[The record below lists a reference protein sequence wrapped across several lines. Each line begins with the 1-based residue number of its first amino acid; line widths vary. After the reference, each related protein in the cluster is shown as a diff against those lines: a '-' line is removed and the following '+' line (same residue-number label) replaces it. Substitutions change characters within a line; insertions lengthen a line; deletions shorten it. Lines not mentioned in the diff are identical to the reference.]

1 MSLSDNEQDEKQNFV
16 FKKFLTKK
24 LENLSFEHGLL
35 NMLIEKDKA
44 LEPLDFID
52 NLNEQIYLNT
62 YEIDSV
68 FNSSSSEYASS
79 SELQNYNYNIYK
91 NIYIKDN
98 YNFFENC

>member
-1 MSLSDNEQDEKQNFV
+1 MSLCDNEQDEKQNFV
-16 FKKFLTKK
+16 FQKFLAKK
-24 LENLSFEHGLL
+24 LENLSFERGLI

-52 NLNEQIYLNT
+52 NLNEQIYSNL

-79 SELQNYNYNIYK
+79 SE
-91 NIYIKDN
+91 
-98 YNFFENC
+98 F

>member
-24 LENLSFEHGLL
+24 LENLSFEHGLI

-79 SELQNYNYNIYK
+79 SE
-91 NIYIKDN
+91 
-98 YNFFENC
+98 F